1 MSVMKLSR
9 TILALG
15 LVLGLLAGPIQALS
29 QEASVDRSITMDF
42 NEVNIQVF
50 IKFISELTGTNF
62 VVDEKVRG
70 KVTVLS
76 PTGISVNE
84 AYRVFESVLE
94 VNGFAAV
101 PSGEVTKIVPSVRAR
116 QENIATLTRPE
127 IVPRP
132 GDTFVTQIIPLNY
145 ADAEEVRKIL
155 IPIVSKEGILVAYG
169 PTRTLILT
177 DYRANIQR
185 VIEIVNELD
194 VAQGHLQMVV
204 VRLKHASAERL
215 AGSLGRLAQEQ
226 ATQAPAEG
234 SIRGGKLKIVPDE
247 RLNALIILASDS
259 EMARALKLVGELDQ
273 PTPKG
278 KGTIHVV
285 KLENALAENLAK
297 VVAGLPT
304 GGDPA
309 QGQQAGVISRD
320 VKVVADKDSNSLVIT
335 AQPDEFEALKEVIA
349 QLDSPRE
356 QVFIETSILEVST
369 DASFNLGVQWQGG
382 AKAGPSGDESLFF
395 GTSNGLIGT
404 SMDQLTTKLAA
415 NPDGLSLGV
424 LSLPFLYGGK
434 KYFNL
439 GAFLHAAKS
448 DDNVNIIST
457 PQLMTLEN
465 ADAKVIV
472 GENRAFTTRQDKTT
486 DNTAY
491 SNYEYKD
498 VGVTLKVTPF
508 INAQGSVKMMIYQE
522 VSRVEGNSLEGT
534 ITPVTKKRVAETTV
548 EVKDGETVVIAGL
561 IEDASGTNVTGIP
574 GLMDIPLLGWMFKV
588 EREKTSKKNLLVFL
602 TPHVVRNPEDA
613 RSLYHQKARYME
625 RLRYNTDGRAM
636 PLDEAPFVA
645 GPVAATT

>member
-1 MSVMKLSR
+1 MGLIWAVFCILLPLSS
-9 TILALG
+9 IGAADEISSG
-15 LVLGLLAGPIQALS
+15 
-29 QEASVDRSITMDF
+29 DRKITMDF

-50 IKFISELTGTNF
+50 IKFISELTGRNF

-76 PTGISVNE
+76 PTGISVQE
-84 AYRVFESVLE
+84 AYAVFESVLE

-101 PSGEVTKIVPSVRAR
+101 PSGEVTKIVPSIRAR
-116 QENIATLTRPE
+116 QENVATLTSPD
-127 IVPRP
+127 IVPKP
-132 GDTFVTQIIPLNY
+132 GDTFITQIIPLNF
-145 ADAEEVRKIL
+145 ADADDVRKIL
-155 IPIVSKEGILVAYG
+155 IPMVSKEGVLVSYG

-177 DYRANIQR
+177 DYRANVQR
-185 VIEIVNELD
+185 IIEIVNELD
-194 VAQGHLQMVV
+194 VAQGHYRLNV
-204 VRLKHASAERL
+204 VRLQYASADKL
-215 AGSLGRLAQEQ
+215 AVSLGRLVQEQ
-226 ATQAPAEG
+226 AAKAQGEAG
-234 SIRGGKLKIVPDE
+234 SQGHAARIIADD
-247 RLNALIILASDS
+247 RLNALVILAPDS
-259 EMARALKLVGELDQ
+259 EMARILKLVRELDE

-278 KGTIHVV
+278 KGAIHVV
-285 KLENALAENLAK
+285 HLENALAENLAK
-297 VVAGLPT
+297 VLSGLPT
-304 GGDPA
+304 GG
-309 QGQQAGVISRD
+309 QEQEGQQAGVISSR
-320 VKVVADKDSNSLVIT
+320 VKIVADKDSNSLVIT
-335 AQPDEFEALKEVIA
+335 AQPEEFEALQSIIA
-349 QLDSPRE
+349 QLDARRE
-356 QVFIETSILEVST
+356 QVFIETSILEVSA

-382 AKAGPSGDESLFF
+382 AKAGAAGDESLFF

-404 SMDQLTTKLAA
+404 SMDDLTNQLAA
-415 NPDGLSLGV
+415 NADGLSFGV
-424 LSLPFLYGGK
+424 LSLPFTYGGH

-508 INAQGSVKMMIYQE
+508 INQQNFVKMMIYQE

-561 IEDASGTNVTGIP
+561 IEDGNTTNESGIP
-574 GLMDIPLLGWMFKV
+574 GLMDIPLLGWLFKTETDKV
-588 EREKTSKKNLLVFL
+588 SKKNLLVFL
-602 TPHVVRNPEDA
+602 TPHVVRSPEDA
-613 RSLYHQKARYME
+613 RSLYYDKME
-625 RLRYNTDGRAM
+625 YIEQLRYNTEGRAM
-636 PLDEAPFVA
+636 ALEAPGFVA
-645 GPVAATT
+645 GPVSGREP